1 VRVGGQQSH
10 DAASSVEYISELSE
24 NGIFV
29 RTLNPRQ
36 VDAVLPVNLIVNSV
50 AVKLKAVVVRSVTI
64 SQGLFKE
71 PGMGMKFIEISDEH
85 RELLRNFIKGQ
96 ITRDITMS

>member
-1 VRVGGQQSH
+1 VGGHQSN
-10 DAASSVEYISELSE
+10 DSAASVEYISELSE

-36 VDAVLPVNLIVNSV
+36 VNTVLPVNIIIDSI
-50 AVKLKAVVVRSVTI
+50 AVKLKAVVVRSVTM

-71 PGMGMKFIEISDEH
+71 PGMGMKFVEISDEH
-85 RELLRNFIKGQ
+85 RQLIRNFIKGQ
-96 ITRDITMS
+96 IMRDITVS